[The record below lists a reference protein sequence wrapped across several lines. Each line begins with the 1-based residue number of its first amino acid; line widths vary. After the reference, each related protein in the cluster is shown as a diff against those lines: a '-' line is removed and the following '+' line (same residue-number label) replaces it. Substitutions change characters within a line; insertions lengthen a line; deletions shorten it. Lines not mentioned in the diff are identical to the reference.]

1 MSIENLKLALQPGGP
16 MAAMAEYRHFCVYE
30 LIPSQTR
37 PGKTDKIPCI
47 PRSWKDPAG
56 HLSAEQAFEAAASWN
71 GPHPIGVG
79 YLIWEDDPFFFLD
92 LDQAREGKAWKPHVD
107 ELRKMIPKSAF
118 EISSSNTGC
127 HMFGSFEGEIKHA
140 KKYAPLGLELYT
152 SARLAA
158 LTGESMIGR
167 ASEMLTDGLKKL
179 VEKYFEPGEDV
190 DHVEVDWEDV
200 AHPEWNGIADD
211 DELIQ
216 RFINSRATFAQIIG
230 SKATNRELWTQ
241 DEQAMI
247 EAFPTTSESPWDRS
261 SADMSMASRMAYWTG
276 NNPVRML
283 RIMERSALVREKWE
297 LRPSYV
303 VRTIEKAIRG
313 CHRFYGGPRELA
325 VLSEEAIEGAW
336 LPADPDYHGETDGK
350 AIAVRMLAGD
360 EKTGKLSKA
369 LQAGDLGYVANS
381 ALFNSGRSCDIA
393 LEVVQ
398 TLMPDVEGAAA
409 RSAVVSLRGASENFR
424 GRVEKWDRAPSGEP
438 VEVLPLELLR
448 TTRAITGTNDH
459 YRDALALAVEVFQ
472 KRLAGFDGAPYWW
485 DGRMWEMAQEGLLRR
500 FTGEGLADGEIK
512 VTNGRIAGTVA
523 VLKDQLP
530 IMGQINPPSVLVF
543 FQNCVLNVVD
553 GKVTAH
559 NQAYRN
565 GYLIGCDYDPE
576 AACPQFEAWLH
587 EIFESDRGR
596 VGLLQEIFGWCL
608 ITENLNIQKAVTL
621 VGAPRAGKGTILSL
635 LTGLLGDAAG
645 AFQLADL
652 VEDKVLAGMMN
663 RNVAIDYDAA
673 SPDRN
678 SSRQVTGKFKAIT
691 ANEPIAVRLLYTQQP
706 FQGRLNCKLVL
717 AANSVPTLWDDTGA
731 SPNRWVPLV
740 FDKSYLGREDAGLAE
755 RLMGELPGIAIW
767 ALEGLARLIENR
779 KFTLPQSSLD
789 ELAGLVDNASPYDR
803 FLDEMC
809 QFGPE
814 ERVTESDVWEAYT
827 KWAIGYGMEPGKRPT
842 VLESIKDTSRAR
854 GVRRSKS
861 LRIGE
866 RVVRGFYGMDI
877 SGAAPPTSSVK
888 QIRGAP

>member
-1 MSIENLKLALQPGGP
+1 MNREAIEKALAPGGP
-16 MAAMAEYRHFCVYE
+16 FHGLTQYDQFLVYE
-30 LIPSQTR
+30 LR
-37 PGKTDKIPCI
+37 MKPGADKMTKIPLLKGGI
-47 PRSWKDPAG
+47 NG
-56 HLSAEQAFEAAASWN
+56 NLMSAQQALASVRDWSTQ
-71 GPHPIGVG
+71 GVAFVFR
-79 YLIWEDDPFFFLD
+79 ESDPFFLLD
-92 LDQAREGKAWKPHVD
+92 ADSAKVDGKW
-107 ELRKMIPKSAF
+107 SALASRLF
-118 EISSSNTGC
+118 HMLPGAGYEKSSSGTGLHLIGRSDPIEHSC
-127 HMFGSFEGEIKHA
+127 RKDE
-140 KKYAPLGLELYT
+140 LGLEFYT
-152 SARLAA
+152 KLRLVA
-158 LTGESMIGR
+158 LTGESVRGDVNTD
-167 ASEMLTDGLKKL
+167 LTEQVKAL
-179 VEKYFEPGEDV
+179 VAEFFPPKPPRERSIEWADEACEEYGGE
-190 DHVEVDWEDV
+190 WS
-200 AHPEWNGIADD
+200 D
-211 DELIQ
+211 DELIEMLLK
-216 RFINSRATFAQIIG
+216 RNPKVDFAAILSGGKSKPKASFAQLFENDID
-230 SKATNRELWTQ
+230 ALMEC
-241 DEQAMI
+241 
-247 EAFPTTSESPWDRS
+247 FPTSQPEKLYDY
-261 SADMSMASRMAYWTG
+261 SAADLALAGIFSFWTG
-276 NNPVRML
+276 RNPVRIDRLM
-283 RIMERSALVREKWE
+283 RRSALERPKWDDHATYME
-297 LRPSYV
+297 
-303 VRTIEKAIRG
+303 RTITLACETG
-313 CHRFYGGPRELA
+313 NGVYGQPREVA

-398 TLMPDVEGAAA
+398 TLMPDVEEAAA

-472 KRLAGFDGAPYWW
+472 KRLGGFEGAAYWW
-485 DGRMWEMAQEGLLRR
+485 DGRMWTVAQESLLRR

-877 SGAAPPTSSVK
+877 SGAAPPTSNVK